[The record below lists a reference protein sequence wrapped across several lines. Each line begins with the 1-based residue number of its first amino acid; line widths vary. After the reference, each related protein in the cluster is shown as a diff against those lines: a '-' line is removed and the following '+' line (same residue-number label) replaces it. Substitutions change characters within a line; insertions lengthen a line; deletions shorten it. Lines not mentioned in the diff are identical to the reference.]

1 MEDMTVVI
9 ADDTITEI
17 RRGMYRQ
24 SSGENN
30 VRVFDLKGG
39 FVLPGLW
46 NMHAHIS
53 DLHPDV
59 HGILAREP
67 VLPAAIR
74 AGRNAMDALKRG
86 FTGIRMV
93 GERD

>member
-1 MEDMTVVI
+1 
-9 ADDTITEI
+9 
-17 RRGMYRQ
+17 
-24 SSGENN
+24 
-30 VRVFDLKGG
+30 
-39 FVLPGLW
+39 
-46 NMHAHIS
+46 MHAHLS

-93 GERD
+93 GERDYIDIAWRDAFNAGVFVGPRIFASGKIPTPTEGDYWKHDGN